1 MTFGNRLS
9 RLRRENNLTQEQLA
23 GLLGVSRQSVSKWES
38 DAAYPET
45 DKLIRL
51 CELLGCTLD
60 ALVRGDSAPASQPPQ
75 DNALPLRRPFRERRS
90 ERTLCGLPLWHIA
103 RDAEGFIAVGLRAH
117 GVIAIGLRAR
127 GIVSLGLLSVG
138 LLSIGLLSLGLLSLG
153 LLAIGLLSAGSLAL
167 GVIAAGS
174 VSLGALS
181 FGAVALGDFSV
192 GALAIGRYFAMGDSA
207 RAMIALGDSGAA
219 GSLLSLS
226 PIPEK
231 LTAETLNQISTLL
244 SEHTPTYLAWAASL
258 VELML

>member
-1 MTFGNRLS
+1 MTFGDRLS

-23 GLLGVSRQSVSKWES
+23 SLLGVSRQSVSKWES

-60 ALVRGDSAPASQPPQ
+60 ALVRGDNAPAGPPQ
-75 DNALPLRRPFRERRS
+75 VDAPPLRRPFRERKS
-90 ERTLCGLPLWHIA
+90 EQTLCGMPLWHIA

-127 GIVSLGLLSVG
+127 GIVSLGLLSIG

-167 GVIAAGS
+167 GMIAAGS
-174 VSLGALS
+174 VSLGVLS

-207 RAMIALGDSGAA
+207 RAMIALGDSSAA
-219 GSLLSLS
+219 GSLLALS
-226 PIPEK
+226 PIPE
-231 LTAETLNQISTLL
+231 LTGETLAQIHALL
-244 SEHTPTYLAWAASL
+244 DECTPSYLAWAVSL
-258 VELML
+258 VRLML

>member
-1 MTFGNRLS
+1 MTFGDRLS

-60 ALVRGDSAPASQPPQ
+60 ALVRGDDAPTHQPQQEAP
-75 DNALPLRRPFRERRS
+75 PLRRPFRERKS
-90 ERTLCGLPLWHIA
+90 ERMLCGLPLWHVA
-103 RDAEGFIAVGLRAH
+103 RDAEGFVAVGLRAH

-127 GIVSLGLLSVG
+127 GIISVGVLSLG
-138 LLSIGLLSLGLLSLG
+138 LLSIGLLSLGLLAFG
-153 LLAIGLLSAGSLAL
+153 LLAIGLLSAGSFAL

-174 VSLGALS
+174 ISLGALS
-181 FGAVALGDFSV
+181 FGAISLGDFSV

-207 RAMIALGDSGAA
+207 RAKIALGDSSAV
-219 GSLLSLS
+219 GSLFALS

-231 LTAETLNQISTLL
+231 LTPETLNQINTLL
-244 SEHTPTYLAWAASL
+244 REQTPSWLAWAASL
-258 VELML
+258 VRLML